1 MKGKRSLLSLAF
13 TVLFPVLV
21 VGQHVNLLIGST
33 SGDSSSSTFESH
45 DDSGNLITQGTL
57 DVPRSSHTATLLTT
71 GNVFVAGGVQAP
83 GSWEIYNSSGR
94 LQSSGTL
101 LNALYGHFAVRLGNG
116 NVFLGGGVDAAGAF
130 EIHSSTGALVSSGS
144 LLGKRGAG
152 VGAVLLQDGNVWIS
166 GSNSNSLGGG
176 NPGDACTW
184 EIHSPSGTLLS
195 NGSLNTCFSSAKIF
209 VLGNS
214 DVLLMGGAIA
224 PSTYEIRT
232 QTGAFVRDGT
242 LINGFDGY
250 SGAAFLNNNVFLFEQ
265 GYWEYV
271 GLDANA
277 HVTFDTTGSL
287 LDGRSGARAVVTS
300 TNRFF
305 ITGGSIAPATWEMY
319 TPSGTTVTLYS
330 YGNLFDTREGGHT
343 DTHF

>member
-1 MKGKRSLLSLAF
+1 MNSKKRLVILLASIA
-13 TVLFPVLV
+13 LFPILTIA
-21 VGQHVNLLIGST
+21 QHRNLLIGST
-33 SGDSSSSTFESH
+33 SGDSSSSTFESY
-45 DDSGNLITQGTL
+45 DDSGNLIIQGTL

-83 GSWEIYNSSGR
+83 GSWEIYNSSGM

-116 NVFLGGGVDAAGAF
+116 NVFLGGGTDAPGAW
-130 EIHSSTGALVSSGS
+130 EIHSSTGALVSNGS
-144 LLGKRGAG
+144 LLGKRTPGAG
-152 VGAVLLQDGNVWIS
+152 AILLQDGNVWIS
-166 GSNSNSLGGG
+166 GSGGG
-176 NPGDACTW
+176 IRTDQCTW
-184 EIHSPSGTLLS
+184 EIHNSSGALVS
-195 NGSLNTCFSSAKIF
+195 NGYLNTCFASGKLF
-209 VLGNS
+209 VLNNS
-214 DVLLMGGAIA
+214 DILLVGGFNA

-242 LINGFDGY
+242 LLFNGFDQY
-250 SGAAFLNNNVFLFEQ
+250 AGAAFLNNNVFLFEQ

-271 GLDANA
+271 GFDASAN
-277 HVTFDTTGSL
+277 VTFDTTGSL
-287 LDGRSGARAVVTS
+287 LDGRTSARAVVTS

-305 ITGGSIAPATWEMY
+305 ITGGNIAPATWEMY

-330 YGNLFDTREGGHT
+330 YGNLFDTRYGGHS